1 MTVNDL
7 VTEAMDE
14 VGADSTDSTLEAK
27 FLKFFK
33 STLRRLSLKARNR
46 FLTNIISKTLAS
58 AAQTITLN
66 TTDYFNRER
75 HIYREA
81 SGRRIPIDKIGSV
94 RTFDANYSS
103 SNSGAPQFYRWYNE
117 LIIEF
122 DRAADQEYTILIDA
136 FVEVDAV
143 TLATT
148 WTASTAVAEIIKDGV
163 KWYYAIYNEES
174 GLDPDK
180 FQRLFVDGIAE
191 LDSQYMNDEMPSHIE
206 EY

>member
-7 VTEAMDE
+7 VTEAMDD

-27 FLKFFK
+27 FLGYFK
-33 STLRRLSLKARNR
+33 GALRRLSLKARNR

-58 AAQTITLN
+58 AGQTITLN
-66 TTDYFNRER
+66 TTDYFVRER
-75 HIYREA
+75 VIYREK
-81 SGRRIPIDKIGSV
+81 SGRRIPIEKPGAV
-94 RTFDANYSS
+94 ATFNANYSS
-103 SNSGAPQFYRWYNE
+103 SKTGAPQLYRWYNK
-117 LIIEF
+117 LTIEF
-122 DRAADQEYTILIDA
+122 DRKADQEYTIYIDA

-148 WTASTAVAEIIKDGV
+148 WEASTAVAEIIKDGM

-180 FQRLFVDGIAE
+180 FQDLFLDAVKE
-191 LDSQYMNDEMPSHIE
+191 LDGQYMADEMPSHVE
-206 EY
+206 EA